1 MSRNPAEN
9 NDVRLP
15 PPFPSVRPLDALR
28 LSTTGVLW
36 QRPEPPKQALDAPTL
51 TMSDSLE
58 KGYSPTA
65 AAAPHKADTEGDI
78 LPHYSTDSPTH
89 GVGQHK
95 TVADAVAEE
104 PFMTRLGLSL
114 DSFKPRDYGRGIVEL
129 ERSMKGRHL
138 HMIAI
143 GGSIG
148 AGFFV
153 GSGSALSTGGPGSL
167 LIDFLIIGIMMFNVV
182 YALGEMAV
190 MYPVSGGFYT
200 YSTRFIDPSW
210 GFAMVSC
217 SSFWVHKHKQPQRIE
232 SPRRPRHINT
242 HSRGLVPPNSWRC
255 TKNAPWSPS
264 FPASPSFSFFFFPLF
279 FSFFVFPFFFF

>member
-1 MSRNPAEN
+1 MSE
-9 NDVRLP
+9 
-15 PPFPSVRPLDALR
+15 
-28 LSTTGVLW
+28 
-36 QRPEPPKQALDAPTL
+36 
-51 TMSDSLE
+51 SLE
-58 KGYSPTA
+58 KGYSPMA
-65 AAAPHKADTEGDI
+65 ADATKGDHD
-78 LPHYSTDSPTH
+78 LTDSPTTTTTHH
-89 GVGQHK
+89 GGLGQHK
-95 TVADAVAEE
+95 SIADAVAEE

-129 ERSMKGRHL
+129 ERSMKSRHL

-167 LIDFLIIGIMMFNVV
+167 LIDFLIIGVMMFNVV

-210 GFAMVSC
+210 GFAMVSRLLTFYFRVFKVTRERNGPRNGFSCRSSLAPTLSLTAPQYIILLTPSLYLRAGTMSSNGPLC
-217 SSFWVHKHKQPQRIE
+217 S
-232 SPRRPRHINT
+232 
-242 HSRGLVPPNSWRC
+242 HSN
-255 TKNAPWSPS
+255 
-264 FPASPSFSFFFFPLF
+264 
-279 FSFFVFPFFFF
+279 

>member
-1 MSRNPAEN
+1 MSE
-9 NDVRLP
+9 
-15 PPFPSVRPLDALR
+15 
-28 LSTTGVLW
+28 
-36 QRPEPPKQALDAPTL
+36 
-51 TMSDSLE
+51 SLE
-58 KGYSPTA
+58 KGYSPTSA
-65 AAAPHKADTEGDI
+65 NMPNKGE
-78 LPHYSTDSPTH
+78 HYSSDSPPPPTTTTS
-89 GVGQHK
+89 GLGQHK

-129 ERSMKGRHL
+129 DRSMKGRHL

-153 GSGSALSTGGPGSL
+153 GSGSALSNGGPGSL

-210 GFAMVSC
+210 GFAMVSLLLLSLFLSLSLRPISMTC
-217 SSFWVHKHKQPQRIE
+217 TCAREHK
-232 SPRRPRHINT
+232 
-242 HSRGLVPPNSWRC
+242 GLKKKWLLPLPLAFV
-255 TKNAPWSPS
+255 
-264 FPASPSFSFFFFPLF
+264 FFPH
-279 FSFFVFPFFFF
+279 FPP